1 MLFLYGQVFIT
12 IIAMTIIVL
21 FQSILSFSVTGA
33 LAYVVVFRLSVCWGE
48 SVGLGFG
55 FC

>member
-21 FQSILSFSVTGA
+21 FQSILIGA
-33 LAYVVVFRLSVCWGE
+33 LVYVVVFRLSVCWGE